1 MFNSNIKN
9 YGKDTEFAYNPFLD
23 ILGTGLVTSEGESWK
38 RRQREDIASVEDG
51 NFGRRGRYRHQSGG
65 QIVRVKLEK
74 IRGTGREIELA
85 EEFRL
90 LTLQVIGEA
99 ILSLSPEESRR
110 EVDAEFVFA
119 DYGGV

>member
-1 MFNSNIKN
+1 MEI
-9 YGKDTEFAYNPFLD
+9 LD
-23 ILGTGLVTSEGESWK
+23 DVV
-38 RRQREDIASVEDG
+38 DIATRAVD
-51 NFGRRGRYRHQSGG
+51 RLC
-65 QIVRVKLEK
+65 VKLEK

-99 ILSLSPEESRR
+99 ILSLCGGVGRG
-110 EVDAEFVFA
+110 DAKLVFA